1 MRYWISCNDKEEF
14 SFEINPD
21 WHVSVNTQQDGIKNT
36 LEIYN
41 VEKVEGEK
49 IHKVVYYYKT
59 EFLHRVSVAMWDG
72 GGAIRVWDDSIVRT
86 IKREMIKAGIE
97 VRDDI

>member
-1 MRYWISCNDKEEF
+1 MRYWIRCGKEEF
-14 SFEINPD
+14 SFVIDAD
-21 WHVSVNTQQDGIKNT
+21 WHVSVNSQDDIKST

-49 IHKVVYYYKT
+49 MHKVIYYFKT
-59 EFLHRVSVAMWDG
+59 EFLHGVSVAMWDG
-72 GGAIRVWDDSIVRT
+72 GGEIRVWSDSIVRT
-86 IKREMIKAGIE
+86 IKREMIKVGIE